1 MTIKILVK
9 IAVFKSKLEAFRKH
23 RQELLTFMNNLE
35 TAVNAIATVAWISP
49 ASKALLVKLQ
59 ALLQTVKISL
69 RIVEKYISDL
79 EIAMQQFSAVE
90 DRIEQKVNALKTDVF
105 PS

>member
-1 MTIKILVK
+1 MVKKIR
-9 IAVFKSKLEAFRKH
+9 ISIPMFRRKLDAFRRH

-35 TAVNAIATVAWISP
+35 IAVNAIATVAWVSP
-49 ASKALLVKLQ
+49 ASKALLVKLR
-59 ALLQTVKISL
+59 ALLETVKVSL

-79 EIAMQQFSAVE
+79 ETAMQQFSAVE